1 MHVRKEL
8 RMCKRYLSCL
18 PSFSPRTYDLQRYDC
33 ERYIYKEVIRE
44 REGEEAWVG
53 GSEEGRKPYQET

>member
-18 PSFSPRTYDLQRYDC
+18 PAFSPRTYDLQRYDC
-33 ERYIYKEVIRE
+33 ERYTYKEVRRE
-44 REGEEAWVG
+44 TEGEEAWVG
-53 GSEEGRKPYQET
+53 PRNL